1 MMRFSVYVF
10 GRNIMEAEFLS
21 WEHRGRWPVMSLCPL
36 PWTLIVALG
45 YGVSQ
50 VLCHQVL
57 LFWMWSAC
65 FSSHL
70 HPQVLACCW
79 FSSASVITVL
89 VARWS
94 FSESFTPSPFV
105 SCTLCQ
111 GRRFPPHLRVYSFM
125 YLYQYRLRLF
135 FYPMGYNLSPMVF
148 SLMLELSQI
157 SQWGPFRWTDACVLE
172 TCPCHPSS
180 PSLPGHSKVI
190 RVHPLLFVPLEKW
203 VSRFSKEP
211 WLGSLWWKTGV

>member
-125 YLYQYRLRLF
+125 YLYFKFCRAFHLF
-135 FYPMGYNLSPMVF
+135 II
-148 SLMLELSQI
+148 SLN
-157 SQWGPFRWTDACVLE
+157 
-172 TCPCHPSS
+172 SS
-180 PSLPGHSKVI
+180 DSCCTFTRSSHM
-190 RVHPLLFVPLEKW
+190 
-203 VSRFSKEP
+203 RF
-211 WLGSLWWKTGV
+211 